1 MIKLSDAN
9 HRFKIPF
16 KPEYG
21 EGIIVS
27 FTFVKEGE
35 LYITQVPVELQL
47 PNRQLTIKPITFR
60 DRLLPGSKESW
71 KFRITDA
78 DSTIVSAE
86 VLTSMYDA
94 SLDKI
99 IPFNWYFSPQR
110 TILLQAPRFSTGAGF
125 QRSYQY
131 DQTEAKYIKVPQY
144 QYDRLN
150 WFGLFNEIVI
160 RGYGSS
166 NRAFAT
172 GGIMLKSA
180 AAQ

>member
-1 MIKLSDAN
+1 MRTIGLRS
-9 HRFKIPF
+9 RS

-99 IPFNWYFSPQR
+99 IPFNWYFSRANDPA
-110 TILLQAPRFSTGAGF
+110 T
-125 QRSYQY
+125 
-131 DQTEAKYIKVPQY
+131 
-144 QYDRLN
+144 
-150 WFGLFNEIVI
+150 
-160 RGYGSS
+160 SS
-166 NRAFAT
+166 PVSQPGRIPA
-172 GGIMLKSA
+172 
-180 AAQ
+180 

>member
-1 MIKLSDAN
+1 MERESSY
-9 HRFKIPF
+9 R
-16 KPEYG
+16 
-21 EGIIVS
+21 

-86 VLTSMYDA
+86 VLASMYDA

-99 IPFNWYFSPQR
+99 IPFNWYFSRSERSCYKLPVSQPEPDSSVVINMTRQR
-110 TILLQAPRFSTGAGF
+110 PSI
-125 QRSYQY
+125 
-131 DQTEAKYIKVPQY
+131 
-144 QYDRLN
+144 
-150 WFGLFNEIVI
+150 
-160 RGYGSS
+160 
-166 NRAFAT
+166 
-172 GGIMLKSA
+172 
-180 AAQ
+180 

>member
-1 MIKLSDAN
+1 MNGLPENRIHHELIKLSDAN

-99 IPFNWYFSPQR
+99 IPFIGISPRGERSCYKLPVSQPEPDSSVVINMTRQR
-110 TILLQAPRFSTGAGF
+110 PSI
-125 QRSYQY
+125 
-131 DQTEAKYIKVPQY
+131 
-144 QYDRLN
+144 
-150 WFGLFNEIVI
+150 
-160 RGYGSS
+160 
-166 NRAFAT
+166 
-172 GGIMLKSA
+172 
-180 AAQ
+180 

>member
-1 MIKLSDAN
+1 
-9 HRFKIPF
+9 
-16 KPEYG
+16 
-21 EGIIVS
+21 
-27 FTFVKEGE
+27 
-35 LYITQVPVELQL
+35 
-47 PNRQLTIKPITFR
+47 
-60 DRLLPGSKESW
+60 
-71 KFRITDA
+71 
-78 DSTIVSAE
+78 
-86 VLTSMYDA
+86 MYDA

-99 IPFNWYFSPQR
+99 IPFNWYFSPRR

-180 AAQ
+180 AAPVVAES